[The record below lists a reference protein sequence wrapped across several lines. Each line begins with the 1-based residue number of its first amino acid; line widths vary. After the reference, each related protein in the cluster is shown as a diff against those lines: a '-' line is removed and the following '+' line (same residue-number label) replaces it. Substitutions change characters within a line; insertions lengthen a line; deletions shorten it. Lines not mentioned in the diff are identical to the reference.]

1 MSLPSD
7 YGMLLTTVASRDD
20 ATKLARLLI
29 DEKLAA
35 CVQLLPIESFY
46 RWDGKTQNEAELL
59 LLIKTR
65 TALFE
70 AAIPVSRRCIP
81 IRCRRLSGRS
91 SWLAS
96 MAIWTGSTKTR
107 VDKKMATPAGFEPAT
122 TGLEGRC
129 SIQLSYGV
137 VRRSYRNQ
145 CDQGTLRSN
154 LKLSE

>member
-20 ATKLARLLI
+20 ATKIARLLI

-46 RWDGKTQNEAELL
+46 RCVGKTQNEAELL

-70 AAIPVSRRCIP
+70 AAIARIKAVHPYTVPEIVV
-81 IRCRRLSGRS
+81 
-91 SWLAS
+91 
-96 MAIWTGSTKTR
+96 TQF
-107 VDKKMATPAGFEPAT
+107 VAGFNGYLDWIDQN
-122 TGLEGRC
+122 TGR
-129 SIQLSYGV
+129 
-137 VRRSYRNQ
+137 
-145 CDQGTLRSN
+145 
-154 LKLSE
+154 

>member
-20 ATKLARLLI
+20 ATKIARLLI

-46 RWDGKTQNEAELL
+46 RCDGKTQNEAELL

-70 AAIPVSRRCIP
+70 AAIARIKAVHPYTVPEIV
-81 IRCRRLSGRS
+81 G
-91 SWLAS
+91 
-96 MAIWTGSTKTR
+96 TQF
-107 VDKKMATPAGFEPAT
+107 VAGFNGYLDWIDQN
-122 TGLEGRC
+122 TGR
-129 SIQLSYGV
+129 
-137 VRRSYRNQ
+137 
-145 CDQGTLRSN
+145 
-154 LKLSE
+154 